1 MQRVVWR
8 SDVRAVVRGCRTF
21 RMLWVA
27 CDGCDGFSYTVAD
40 LGGGGVRGVQLHP
53 PLAASNV
60 FSHAYISLLLESISS
75 GIQQQL

>member
-40 LGGGGVRGVQLHP
+40 LGGGGKGSAIAP
-53 PLAASNV
+53 PFGS
-60 FSHAYISLLLESISS
+60 
-75 GIQQQL
+75 Q